1 MYCNFGKSVY
11 LHYTSY
17 STYLIYRGHSYN
29 TLQYIDEMPAGGNTS
44 YTDNNAPGG
53 TVYYQIVVSLTPD
66 AKDDSQ
72 GIIRSNIATD
82 EDEVGI
88 GDVSDNY
95 CNIYQHSG
103 NIVVE
108 TPHSHKVQVYD
119 MMGRLLHDTFTSG
132 YDVFSVPAS
141 GVYIVNLQGLASYKV
156 VVIK

>member
-53 TVYYQIVVSLTPD
+53 TVYYQIVVILTPD

-119 MMGRLLHDTFTSG
+119 GPSTSRHIYFRLRCLQCSCVG
-132 YDVFSVPAS
+132 SVHCESPGS
-141 GVYIVNLQGLASYKV
+141 CFL
-156 VVIK
+156 